1 MAEEDRRKKLPKN
14 WEAVQRRVE
23 WENKEEEAKKVYIY
37 ISMQMF
43 LLSISY
49 WYKKLLLLVIVDI
62 LWSRQWPENEGV
74 ITLLAINNYADSSS
88 TIDFFLSLW

>member
-37 ISMQMF
+37 IYIYANVF
-43 LLSISY
+43 NCPFHT
-49 WYKKLLLLVIVDI
+49 DI
-62 LWSRQWPENEGV
+62 KNFYCW
-74 ITLLAINNYADSSS
+74 
-88 TIDFFLSLW
+88 LSLIFFEAGNDQKMKVS